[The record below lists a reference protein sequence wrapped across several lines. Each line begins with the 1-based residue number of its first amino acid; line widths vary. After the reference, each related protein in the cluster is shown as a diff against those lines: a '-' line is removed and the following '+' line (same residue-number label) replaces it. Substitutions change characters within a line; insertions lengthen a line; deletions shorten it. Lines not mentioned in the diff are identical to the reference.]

1 MLLHTGGVF
10 LPQANDGT
18 TMTDPD
24 NRDTG
29 GEILP
34 ADSTETQT
42 DKMTRRAE
50 FWFLSL
56 AALVSIVWLAIL
68 IKGFL

>member
-10 LPQANDGT
+10 LRQANDGT
-18 TMTDPD
+18 TMADPD
-24 NRDTG
+24 NRDT
-29 GEILP
+29 EIP
-34 ADSTETQT
+34 PVDSTETQL
-42 DKMTRRAE
+42 DEMTRRAE

-56 AALVSIVWLAIL
+56 AAVVSIVWLAIL

>member
-10 LPQANDGT
+10 LRQANDGT
-18 TMTDPD
+18 TMADSD
-24 NRDTG
+24 NRDT
-29 GEILP
+29 EIP
-34 ADSTETQT
+34 PVDSTETQL
-42 DKMTRRAE
+42 DEMNRRAE

-56 AALVSIVWLAIL
+56 AAVVSIVWLAIL